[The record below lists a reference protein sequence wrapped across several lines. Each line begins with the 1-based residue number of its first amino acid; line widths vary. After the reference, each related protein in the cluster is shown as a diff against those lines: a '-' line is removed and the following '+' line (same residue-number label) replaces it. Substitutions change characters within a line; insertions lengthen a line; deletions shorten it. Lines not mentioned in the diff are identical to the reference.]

1 MQLIKFLFAL
11 SALIFLMAVQPIY
24 TLLSEVANGEAHQT
38 TTVSVL
44 FCGFGAIVP
53 EFACCTDLVKPVFKI
68 LMNGKQ
74 INSV

>member
-1 MQLIKFLFAL
+1 
-11 SALIFLMAVQPIY
+11 MAVQPIY
-24 TLLSEVANGEAHQT
+24 ALLSEVANGEVHRT

-53 EFACCTDLVKPVFKI
+53 EFGCCTDLVKSVFTI